1 MLAICVK
8 YCHNGTHIM
17 KLIEIYKEY
26 QNLKTTDEKISF
38 LEMLSYIPDYRK
50 FNIDFDSLIRKLE
63 QKEAA

>member
-26 QNLKTTDEKISF
+26 QNLKTTDEKIAY
-38 LEMLSYIPDYRK
+38 LEMLSFIPDVK
-50 FNIDFDSLIRKLE
+50 FNINFNNIVRKLE
-63 QKEAA
+63 QA